1 MGISALKKTESFT
14 LAAVLTHHG
23 DAEAPYVRLDT
34 VALLVKVWVDPLG
47 LKDHKEGKN
56 HWLCIQRVINKQD
69 TLLQEGSFSQAPTL
83 TFLHPLLAQGRNYTT
98 SPGL

>member
-47 LKDHKEGKN
+47 LKDHKEGTN
-56 HWLCIQRVINKQD
+56 N
-69 TLLQEGSFSQAPTL
+69 
-83 TFLHPLLAQGRNYTT
+83 
-98 SPGL
+98 

>member
-34 VALLVKVWVDPLG
+34 VALLVKVWVDAFG

-56 HWLCIQRVINKQD
+56 H
-69 TLLQEGSFSQAPTL
+69 
-83 TFLHPLLAQGRNYTT
+83 
-98 SPGL
+98 